1 MTSLTRRAVLGA
13 GLWTVA
19 VFVIGTAALVL
30 ILDRIALAQFEA
42 ILEERLL
49 QVTVALNYGAPYDEA
64 LVAFLV
70 DPAYD
75 RPYSGRYW
83 QVTSSTGL
91 TFASDSLFDL
101 QLTPPAVGPGDTE
114 AWRGT
119 GPAGSIRG
127 IAQGVTLEDGTRW
140 TVTVAESE
148 RFLAEQRRTALRGA
162 TVTFTFLGVL
172 AIAGAAALVSVV
184 LKPLRQLSEDVALRW
199 TEQSKLTPEAY
210 PTEVAPLV
218 SDINALLDRNTEILA
233 RSRRQTADLAH
244 ALKTPAAALRNELF
258 ALREAGATTGKA
270 EEMLAR
276 IDRQVSRSLA
286 RMRAANSAG
295 EVRARTNLARSVRRL
310 ERLFSAMP
318 RERPIRL
325 STSIGDGLSVAMN
338 EQDFEETLGNL
349 MDNAFKWAASEIRV
363 EARSD
368 GDWAV
373 VLVADDGPGISADD
387 RARLPAPGFRLDTEK
402 EGTGLG
408 LAIAEDLVS
417 AYGGTLGLEESP
429 LGGFAAVLRIP
440 KARRLHET
448 DA

>member
-1 MTSLTRRAVLGA
+1 
-13 GLWTVA
+13 
-19 VFVIGTAALVL
+19 
-30 ILDRIALAQFEA
+30 
-42 ILEERLL
+42 
-49 QVTVALNYGAPYDEA
+49 
-64 LVAFLV
+64 
-70 DPAYD
+70 
-75 RPYSGRYW
+75 
-83 QVTSSTGL
+83 
-91 TFASDSLFDL
+91 
-101 QLTPPAVGPGDTE
+101 
-114 AWRGT
+114 
-119 GPAGSIRG
+119 
-127 IAQGVTLEDGTRW
+127 
-140 TVTVAESE
+140 
-148 RFLAEQRRTALRGA
+148 
-162 TVTFTFLGVL
+162 
-172 AIAGAAALVSVV
+172 V

>member
-1 MTSLTRRAVLGA
+1 
-13 GLWTVA
+13 
-19 VFVIGTAALVL
+19 
-30 ILDRIALAQFEA
+30 
-42 ILEERLL
+42 
-49 QVTVALNYGAPYDEA
+49 
-64 LVAFLV
+64 
-70 DPAYD
+70 
-75 RPYSGRYW
+75 
-83 QVTSSTGL
+83 
-91 TFASDSLFDL
+91 
-101 QLTPPAVGPGDTE
+101 
-114 AWRGT
+114 
-119 GPAGSIRG
+119 
-127 IAQGVTLEDGTRW
+127 
-140 TVTVAESE
+140 VAESE

-258 ALREAGATTGKA
+258 ALREAGAATGKA

-295 EVRARTNLARSVRRL
+295 EVRARTDLARSVRRL

-318 RERPIRL
+318 REKPIRL

-363 EARSD
+363 EVRSD

-373 VLVADDGPGISADD
+373 VLVADDGPGIPADD
-387 RARLPAPGFRLDTEK
+387 RARLPVPGFRLDTEK

-417 AYGGTLGLEESP
+417 AYGGKLGLDESP